1 MWWRASWVGRLAP
14 HAEAGVL
21 RRLSE
26 RRQWRKL
33 ANYLWV
39 ESLMARGSKR
49 LWGGKPYW
57 LTIDPT
63 NFCQLQCPFCP
74 TGANRGVR
82 DKANMTLEHF
92 TRFME
97 RVGPAAIHVDFMN
110 WGESLLN
117 KQLPEMVAC
126 AKSHGAEVK
135 LDANFNDVSEE
146 TIERLIL
153 SKVDVLSLSIDGL
166 TQETYERYRKGGR
179 LDKVLANLELLTRK
193 RKELRSD
200 TPRIVWQFLVFRHNE
215 HEAPRAEAFAKA
227 RGADQ
232 VSLVAPFLPN
242 EPGYLWHWS
251 ARSPEYQMYKL
262 PEEKPSQAELA
273 RVASDPHA
281 KKTPSALAF
290 HARRFTP
297 SQVLSARAFWSSM
310 KEVRSLAQAKRA
322 LSRLAQAASAA
333 RRKGSIPFQIA
344 AERPICKWPW
354 AGMALNPN
362 GSVSP
367 CCSVED
373 QSDDFGDVFTR
384 GWSSLWN
391 GKNYRRARAHVARTL
406 KGKAGPVADSDHV
419 CERCTAIG
427 YANFRFPPGWEDK

>member
-1 MWWRASWVGRLAP
+1 MWWRADWVRRAAP

-21 RRLSE
+21 RRLTE
-26 RRQWRKL
+26 EKRWRKL

-39 ESLMARGSKR
+39 ETLMARGARR

-92 TRFME
+92 ARFME
-97 RVGPAAIHVDFMN
+97 TVGPTAIHVDFMN

-117 KQLPEMVAC
+117 KSLPEMVAV
-126 AKSHGAEVK
+126 AKSYGAEVK

-146 TIERLIL
+146 TIERLVL
-153 SKVDVLSLSIDGL
+153 SKLDVLSLSIDGL

-179 LDKVLANLELLTRK
+179 LDKVLANLETLARK
-193 RKELRSD
+193 RRELRSE
-200 TPRIVWQFLVFRHNE
+200 TPRVVWQFLVFRHNE
-215 HEAPRAEAFAKA
+215 HEAAGVEAFAKA

-251 ARSPEYQMYKL
+251 ARDPRYQMYKL
-262 PEEKPSQAELA
+262 PDEKPSQAELA
-273 RVASDPHA
+273 RVAADPHA

-297 SQVLSARAFWSSM
+297 GQILGPKALLSSLRGVRGLADAR
-310 KEVRSLAQAKRA
+310 RA
-322 LSRLAQAASAA
+322 LTRAAKAAASS
-333 RRKGSIPFQIA
+333 RRAGRVPFQNA

-373 QSDDFGDVFTR
+373 QNDDFGNVFTH
-384 GWSSLWN
+384 GWAALWN
-391 GKNYRRARAHVARTL
+391 GPRYRRARAHVARTAR
-406 KGKAGPVADSDHV
+406 GRAGPIADSDHV

-427 YANFRFPPGWEDK
+427 YANFRFPPGWEER